1 MSLPFK
7 IARRY
12 LFSKKSHSAIN
23 IISMVSVSGV
33 AIATIALVCTLSVFN
48 GFQNLV
54 SSLYCAF
61 DPQLKITP
69 TTGKIFKAND
79 NRIKELRTWK
89 ELAVVT
95 EVVEENALVRY
106 KERQVTATLKGV
118 SDNFKQL
125 TRIDSLLYD
134 GKFVLSDP
142 IVSYATLGAGLSTGL
157 GVGAGFLTPLEIYA
171 PKRDAKIN
179 QANMASSF
187 NLDYAYV
194 TAIFSVN
201 QPQYDE
207 SMVILPINF
216 TRKLFN
222 YTTEVTSLEI
232 KLIEN
237 ADVNSVQKRLAKLLG
252 PNFKIKNQ
260 YEQQEESF
268 RMMQIEKWMTF
279 LILCFVL
286 MIAVFNIIGSLSMLI
301 LEKERDVATLRSLGA
316 NNQLIARIFLFEGWM
331 ISSMGAIIGVAIGLF
346 LCLLQQE
353 FGLVKLSGTVG
364 AFVID
369 AYPIKVLAS
378 DIFIILGSVFVIGF
392 FSAWYPVQAMKR
404 KWTKSQSLRKNL

>member
-1 MSLPFK
+1 MSLSFK

-23 IISMVSVSGV
+23 IISMVSVFGV
-33 AIATIALVCTLSVFN
+33 AIATMALVCTLSVFN
-48 GFQNLV
+48 GFQELV

-69 TTGKIFKAND
+69 TTGKTFDCTDA
-79 NRIKELRTWK
+79 RIKSLRTWK
-89 ELAVVT
+89 ELEVIT

-125 TRIDSLLYD
+125 TQIDSLLYD

-142 IVSYATLGAGLSTGL
+142 IVSYATLGAGLSSGL

-171 PKRDAKIN
+171 PRRNAKVN
-179 QANMASSF
+179 TANLTSAF
-187 NLDYAYV
+187 NLDYAFV
-194 TAIFSVN
+194 TAIFNVN

-207 SMVILPINF
+207 SLVILPIKF
-216 TRKLFN
+216 TRNLFN
-222 YTTEVTSLEI
+222 YTTEATSIEI
-232 KLIEN
+232 KVKKG
-237 ADVNSVQKRLAKLLG
+237 ADVDEVKNKLIDYLG
-252 PNFKIKNQ
+252 NNFKVKNQ

-268 RMMQIEKWMTF
+268 KMMQIEKWMTF

-301 LEKERDVATLRSLGA
+301 LEKERDITTLRSLGA
-316 NNQLIARIFLFEGWM
+316 NNQLISKIFLLEGWM
-331 ISSMGAIIGVAIGLF
+331 ISSIGAILGVGLGIT
-346 LCLLQQE
+346 LCLLQQH
-353 FGLVKLSGTVG
+353 FGLLKLSGGVG

-369 AYPIKVLAS
+369 AYPVKVLAT
-378 DIFIILGSVFVIGF
+378 DILIILSAVFTVGF
-392 FSAWYPVQAMKR
+392 FSAWYPVYALKR
-404 KWTKSQSLRKNL
+404 KWLKK